1 MYKILFLLK
10 KNKDPQI
17 REHFNNFI
25 LKYLSEISG
34 NEIKAATVESNLL
47 LEQKYDSFCELTTE
61 SKENMDKMMNTE
73 AGKNL
78 NKDLADFHKHIDLIT
93 VNYNQ

>member
-10 KNKDPQI
+10 KNKDPLI
-17 REHFNNFI
+17 REHFDKFI

-34 NEIKAATVESNLL
+34 SEIKAAAVESNIL
-47 LEQKYDSFCELTTE
+47 LEQKYDSFCELTAS
-61 SKENMDKMMNTE
+61 SKEEMDKMMSTE

-78 NKDLADFHKHIDLIT
+78 NEDLADFHKHIDLIT

>member
-10 KNKDPQI
+10 KNKDPDI

-34 NEIKAATVESNLL
+34 SEIKAASVESNLL
-47 LEQKYDSFCELTTE
+47 LEQKYDNFCELSAK
-61 SKENMDKMMNTE
+61 SKGEMDNMMNTE
-73 AGKNL
+73 DGKNL

>member
-10 KNKDPQI
+10 KNNDPKVL
-17 REHFNNFI
+17 EHFNNYI

-34 NEIKAATVESNLL
+34 SSVKSALVESNLL
-47 LEQKYDSFCELTTE
+47 LEQKYESYCELIAP
-61 SKENMDKMMNTE
+61 SKEDMDKMMNTD
-73 AGKNL
+73 AGREL

-93 VNYNQ
+93 VNYNR